1 MNNKTRL
8 TIKHPKAFSGILDL
22 ALARATRE
30 PAIASKMALYAQ
42 ELAESI
48 GAIEIVEIKD
58 IKQA

>member
-22 ALARATRE
+22 ALARAKKN
-30 PAIASKMALYAQ
+30 PATAVKMAMWASK
-42 ELAESI
+42 LAESI